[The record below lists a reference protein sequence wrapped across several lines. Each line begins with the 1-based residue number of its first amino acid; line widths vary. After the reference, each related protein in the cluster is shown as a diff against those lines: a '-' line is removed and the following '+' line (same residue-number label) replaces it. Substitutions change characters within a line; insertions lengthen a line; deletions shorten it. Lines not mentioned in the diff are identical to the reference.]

1 MMIRRTLERNDMD
14 AKRSQPQ
21 IIGYLLSLATTL
33 CFWVMS
39 GFAVSNAQ
47 EQNPSLSLATN
58 SICSSTDTTDV
69 KLLENVSVLVN
80 GQTYRTDE
88 NGHHYSFVIP
98 SGSIQIRASAPDIPN
113 AKLAFVD
120 YYETNL
126 SGFKRYYADSSGTV
140 TFNVSLYGG
149 LAQIYLNRCTATEA
163 KIKVITTVSRTL
175 QDAANGVVQP
185 VSDANVQIGDKPV
198 QFDNEGIGFVTIRP
212 ETYKMSMSRGLGST
226 IGYIRLKET
235 KSGADQSVLHGERAG
250 SNGSIKEANVSFS
263 ASAANSGNLYD
274 YELTVHFLNDF
285 VPCNTC
291 EVQVI
296 AVQPG
301 VQVHKAGRPE
311 DEWIPA
317 TLDMVLKA
325 GDEISCDPDGA
336 ISLRFRDGSTTVVKN
351 TTQLKIG
358 SYFTEG
364 GVVRTEILLKMGE
377 VASQVNKSEATKS
390 DFRVK
395 NATGTSCARG
405 TIFTVRYD
413 PQTQISTVMVEEGE
427 VEVHAL
433 NPALPPVILKAHQQ
447 VQVSLNGI
455 GEIKPFTPD
464 SSGSTSKRAWLYVG
478 IAIASML
485 ALGALF
491 FFFRRQHRRTMNPAF
506 HPAGW
511 NTPPVNVAPPVFDKA
526 SQKCPNPQCGK
537 EALVGQELCEFCG
550 THLNA

>member
-1 MMIRRTLERNDMD
+1 MD

-21 IIGYLLSLATTL
+21 IIVYLLSLATTL
-33 CFWVMS
+33 CFLVIS
-39 GFAVSNAQ
+39 GLAVSNAQ

-58 SICSSTDTTDV
+58 SICGSTDTTDV

-88 NGHHYSFVIP
+88 NGSYYSFVIP
-98 SGSIQIRASAPDIPN
+98 SGAIQIRASAPDIPN

-120 YYETNL
+120 YNETNL

-140 TFNVSLYGG
+140 TFNVVGYGG

-163 KIKVITTVSRTL
+163 RIKVITTLSMTL

-263 ASAANSGNLYD
+263 ASDANSGNLYD
-274 YELTVHFLNDF
+274 YELTVHFLSEL

-291 EVQVI
+291 EVHVI
-296 AVQPG
+296 SVQPG

-336 ISLRFRDGSTTVVKN
+336 IMLRFRDGATTVVKN

-364 GVVRTEILLKMGE
+364 GIVRTEILLKMGE
-377 VASQVNKSEATKS
+377 VAAQINKSEATKS
-390 DFRVK
+390 DFRIK
-395 NATGTSCARG
+395 APTGTTSSRDTA
-405 TIFTVRYD
+405 FTVRYD
-413 PQTQISTVMVEEGE
+413 PQTQTSTVSVDEG
-427 VEVHAL
+427 VVVFTPT
-433 NPALPPVILKAHQQ
+433 NPSLQPITVRARQQ
-447 VQVSLNGI
+447 IQVSMNSVGTI
-455 GEIKPFTPD
+455 T
-464 SSGSTSKRAWLYVG
+464 SYSGDGAGSASKRAWLYVG
-478 IAIASML
+478 IAFTSLLML
-485 ALGALF
+485 GPLF
-491 FFFRRQHRRTMNPAF
+491 FFFRRRHRLARQPAF
-506 HPAGW
+506 HPSGMNPTGW
-511 NTPPVNVAPPVFDKA
+511 NTPPVNVASPVFDKP
-526 SQKCPNPQCGK
+526 SPKCPNPQCGK

-550 THLNA
+550 AHLNA